1 MYLQTVVP
9 AQVRRY
15 NGPPERGHPDAR
27 PQQRATG
34 RRTGGNAAAG
44 GRIGSGQNRTRAN
57 RGGTRAEQG
66 HPASRHRKP
75 APGLLRH
82 RPRRPLPDAE
92 CRQQGAL
99 GRRHRQAA
107 RRRGGNRGK
116 HFAMA
121 GEQST
126 RLRRGEDRRRS
137 GTRRQRRKTLLPQR
151 HRPDPGGRPNRRDS
165 RHQHRHHRAEAR

>member
-1 MYLQTVVP
+1 MDRQKGDIRMPDLSKEQL
-9 AQVRRY
+9 AAELAEMRRRVAALEAAE
-15 NGPPERGHPDAR
+15 NG
-27 PQQRATG
+27 
-34 RRTGGNAAAG
+34 
-44 GRIGSGQNRTRAN
+44 TRAD

-92 CRQQGAL
+92 CRQQAHWGDAI
-99 GRRHRQAA
+99 
-107 RRRGGNRGK
+107 GK
-116 HFAMA
+116 RPEDVAGTEENISLWL